1 MKVVP
6 IPEKASPEDVLE
18 FAKSEK
24 FSDVVVIGITADAI
38 TTLSTMTDPQ
48 AHWVIS
54 QAQFCLVRS
63 ELDGNG

>member
-6 IPEKASPEDVLE
+6 IPEKASPDDILE
-18 FAKSEK
+18 HAKTEK
-24 FSDVVVIGITADAI
+24 FSEVVVIGISGDYI
-38 TTLSTMTDPQ
+38 TTLSNMTDPQ

-54 QAQFCLVRS
+54 QAQFCLIRS